1 MYKRQVW
8 NDLGLTEFEKEWVHN
23 VSSNDVKIFNENIL
37 DNIDRVSEIKIF
49 GGEPVLLDRMWEFLD
64 KVEDDDAKQIDI
76 VMSTNLTQ
84 IKHKDWSLLD
94 IDKKFK
100 SLKLMVSCDHY
111 GEQLEFIRYPID
123 VKQFEQ
129 NLQIMKDYIIF
140 IACTV
145 SVLNVFDL
153 KKIEEYYKD
162 FAVSFEPVY
171 SPKSLSIKNIPNKE
185 ILRIKVLGKKIVNG
199 EMHILESNFDYVF
212 SVLNGKI
219 DEGTIKNL
227 FTTIRNDDKKIDI
240 SFKIPDK
247 VLTGSKYDIDI
258 IINKPLEEVIIAGA
272 IKPHQVNS
280 FFEQE
285 ILLEPLAS
293 GGIFKMTRAPSKP
306 GIQIWSGIIA
316 HPEGMITFTKSIDIV
331 DKI

>member
-1 MYKRQVW
+1 MFNLNFFRNIGFPLYLFIYLIIPYSAITQTLKVDFIRNLETSLNKR
-8 NDLGLTEFEKEWVHN
+8 D
-23 VSSNDVKIFNENIL
+23 
-37 DNIDRVSEIKIF
+37 
-49 GGEPVLLDRMWEFLD
+49 
-64 KVEDDDAKQIDI
+64 
-76 VMSTNLTQ
+76 
-84 IKHKDWSLLD
+84 
-94 IDKKFK
+94 
-100 SLKLMVSCDHY
+100 
-111 GEQLEFIRYPID
+111 LEFIRKNFRNDENKNIP
-123 VKQFEQ
+123 KQFS
-129 NLQIMKDYIIF
+129 KIINDF
-140 IACTV
+140 PDSKWKIKR
-145 SVLNVFDL
+145 L
-153 KKIEEYYKD
+153 KSD
-162 FAVSFEPVY
+162 
-171 SPKSLSIKNIPNKE
+171 IPNKE

-199 EMHILESNFDYVF
+199 EIHILESNFDYVF

-258 IINKPLEEVIIAGA
+258 ILNKPLEEVIIAGA

-280 FFEQE
+280 LFEQE

>member
-1 MYKRQVW
+1 MINMLNLNLFRNIGFPLYLFIYLILPYSAITQTLKVDFIRNLETSLNKR
-8 NDLGLTEFEKEWVHN
+8 D
-23 VSSNDVKIFNENIL
+23 
-37 DNIDRVSEIKIF
+37 
-49 GGEPVLLDRMWEFLD
+49 
-64 KVEDDDAKQIDI
+64 
-76 VMSTNLTQ
+76 
-84 IKHKDWSLLD
+84 
-94 IDKKFK
+94 
-100 SLKLMVSCDHY
+100 
-111 GEQLEFIRYPID
+111 LEFIRKNFRNDENQNIP
-123 VKQFEQ
+123 KQFS
-129 NLQIMKDYIIF
+129 KIINDF
-140 IACTV
+140 PD
-145 SVLNVFDL
+145 S
-153 KKIEEYYKD
+153 KWKIKRLE
-162 FAVSFEPVY
+162 S
-171 SPKSLSIKNIPNKE
+171 NIPNKE
-185 ILRIKVLGKKIVNG
+185 ILRIKVSGRKIVNG
-199 EMHILESNFDYVF
+199 EMHILESDFDYVF

-258 IINKPLEEVIIAGA
+258 ILNKPLEEVIIAGA

-280 FFEQE
+280 LFEQE

-331 DKI
+331 DKL

>member
-1 MYKRQVW
+1 M
-8 NDLGLTEFEKEWVHN
+8 
-23 VSSNDVKIFNENIL
+23 FNLNFFRNIGFPL
-37 DNIDRVSEIKIF
+37 YLFIYLIIPYSAI
-49 GGEPVLLDRMWEFLD
+49 
-64 KVEDDDAKQIDI
+64 
-76 VMSTNLTQ
+76 TQ
-84 IKHKDWSLLD
+84 T
-94 IDKKFK
+94 
-100 SLKLMVSCDHY
+100 LKLDFIRNLETSLNKRD
-111 GEQLEFIRYPID
+111 LEFIRKNFRNDENKNIP
-123 VKQFEQ
+123 KQFS
-129 NLQIMKDYIIF
+129 KIINDF
-140 IACTV
+140 PDSKWKIKR
-145 SVLNVFDL
+145 L
-153 KKIEEYYKD
+153 K
-162 FAVSFEPVY
+162 S
-171 SPKSLSIKNIPNKE
+171 NIPNKE

-199 EMHILESNFDYVF
+199 EIHILESNFDYVF

-280 FFEQE
+280 IFEQE

-316 HPEGMITFTKSIDIV
+316 HPEGIITFTKSIDIV
-331 DKI
+331 DQK